1 MYPYTNDGFVAISAE
16 PVRFPA
22 TIETIRNKKGF
33 IITVKFGQKNIT
45 YNPKCTENDK
55 YSSLERVIET
65 LRNHPDLENADKVV
79 EAFIEA
85 VEVAEKYIRK

>member
-1 MYPYTNDGFVAISAE
+1 MRSESGKRLWKECRKND
-16 PVRFPA
+16 P
-22 TIETIRNKKGF
+22 RNKKGF